1 MCLRYSV
8 MLVEGSAHLRRT
20 FLEEVSRDFG
30 GFEFIGVAENRAEAL
45 EKVEFSE
52 PDIIVA
58 DLCGSYESALDFAS
72 EVRKIR
78 PSAKVVVIGDRN
90 GSYSEH
96 ISRNIIAFLKKPV
109 SPERLSRV
117 LGDIKKY
124 LDEKINGILKVVTD
138 GAEEIRRLYLSEFL
152 LPLMLGSAEKMPDET
167 QLVRRAKELAIIP
180 FDTKKLR
187 LCVTAAKF
195 SDQGGKEC
203 TAPMHA
209 GFINGIISKYMHC
222 TTLFLY
228 GRAVSLIAV
237 EGTELSNALELPLR
251 ELVQN
256 ADRILGHKCTVGVSR
271 EFSMLSGCS
280 EAYFQAVNA
289 RRYTSDGSGPV
300 RFIDDQESKNMPAF
314 EQVEK
319 NVLKLEQLLKVGNI
333 EGLTEF
339 INSLYET
346 DTPENADLL
355 IVQIIAAVYGI
366 VINTADKNDVLKLVA
381 SNPIFARITS
391 CSSENVM
398 KQELIALCKSAKEL
412 ISHSRK
418 RETEILC
425 DRVIE
430 IIDKRYAD
438 EGLSLTSVSNELSV
452 SPNYLSALIKK
463 TKHKNFITLVTERRM
478 KAAYDMLLCSN
489 MKVTEV
495 SERCGYND
503 YHYFSGCFKKFYGQ
517 PPNQIR
523 KSRSHGQKN
532 T

>member
-1 MCLRYSV
+1 
-8 MLVEGSAHLRRT
+8 MLVEGSAYLRRA
-20 FLEEVSRDFG
+20 FLEEVSQNSE

-58 DLCGSYESALDFAS
+58 DLGSSYNAALDFAA
-72 EVRKIR
+72 EIRKIR
-78 PSAKVVVIGDRN
+78 PSAKIVIIGDRN

-96 ISRNIIAFLKKPV
+96 TSRNIIAFLKKPV
-109 SPERLSRV
+109 SPQRLSRV
-117 LGDIKKY
+117 LGDIKNY

-152 LPLMLGSAEKMPDET
+152 LPLMLGSSEKMPDESH
-167 QLVRRAKELAIIP
+167 LVRRAKELAIIP
-180 FDTKKLR
+180 FDMEKIR
-187 LCVTAAKF
+187 LCVTVTKF
-195 SDQGGKEC
+195 SNQGGDSC
-203 TAPMHA
+203 TAPMHVS
-209 GFINGIISKYMHC
+209 FINGIISKYMHC

-228 GRAVSLIAV
+228 GRAVTLIAV
-237 EGTELSNALELPLR
+237 EGGEISNALELPLR

-256 ADRILGHKCTVGVSR
+256 ADRILSHKCTIGVSR
-271 EFSMLSGCS
+271 EFSQFSACP
-280 EAYFQAVNA
+280 EAYFQAVTA
-289 RRYTSDGSGPV
+289 RRYTSDGAGPV
-300 RFIDDQESKNMPAF
+300 RFIDDQESKKTPALDK
-314 EQVEK
+314 VEK
-319 NVLKLEQLLKVGNI
+319 SVLKLEQLLKVGNI

-346 DTPENADLL
+346 NTPENADLL
-355 IVQIIAAVYGI
+355 IVQIIAAVYEI
-366 VINTADKNDVLKLVA
+366 VSSVADKNDVLKLVA
-381 SNPIFARITS
+381 TNPIFARITS

-398 KQELIALCKSAKEL
+398 KQELIALCNSAKEL
-412 ISHSRK
+412 ISHSQK
-418 RETEILC
+418 RDTEILC

-438 EGLSLTSVSNELSV
+438 EELSLTSVSNELSV

-463 TKHKNFITLVTERRM
+463 NKKKNFVTLVTERRM
-478 KAAYDMLLCSN
+478 KAAYDMLVCSN

-495 SERCGYND
+495 SEKCGYND

-517 PPNQIR
+517 PPNQVR
-523 KSRSHGQKN
+523 KSRTESQKN